1 MAKMDHLDRKI
12 ISELRQNARA
22 NFGNIGLSVGLSA
35 SAVKRR
41 VDKLVSKNLIQGF
54 TAIINPTV
62 EGLSV
67 ESYVELFCQ
76 GTVSPSELRQMVLD
90 IPEIISAGTVSGAA
104 DAIIHLRAKDI
115 GALEKALET
124 IRSAP
129 NIRST
134 KSSIVLSN
142 LINRS

>member
-1 MAKMDHLDRKI
+1 MDNLDKKI
-12 ISELRQNARA
+12 IGELRQNARA
-22 NFGNIGLSVGLSA
+22 NFGAIGARVGLSA

-41 VDKLVSKNLIQGF
+41 VDKLVAENLIKGF
-54 TAIINPTV
+54 TAIVDPTV

-76 GTVSPSELRQMVLD
+76 GTVSPSELKQMVLD
-90 IPEIISAGTVSGAA
+90 VPEVISAGTVSGAA
-104 DAIIHLRAKDI
+104 DAIIHLRAEDI

-124 IRSAP
+124 IRGAP
-129 NIRST
+129 NVNST